1 MKSFFKDEKK
11 SVKEEKKE
19 ESDNVLAKLTADMDS
34 VKTKIAK
41 FTKKVSKG
49 KHSKSIEEIN
59 KKQEDYAKKS
69 KTIAAK
75 MQDQVYM
82 LRK

>member
-11 SVKEEKKE
+11 PVKEEKKE

-41 FTKKVSKG
+41 FTKKVSKV